1 MKKALF
7 AAFAGLCILTSVM
20 STSVN
25 AGKTY
30 GYQKTDRLIL
40 SDTIPAS
47 LIQPGILS
55 MIRPGGPYL
64 IEENK

>member
-7 AAFAGLCILTSVM
+7 AAFAGLCIVVSVM

-30 GYQKTDRLIL
+30 GYQKTDRFIIR
-40 SDTIPAS
+40 DTIP
-47 LIQPGILS
+47 QPDTT
-55 MIRPGGPYL
+55 RNPKRDTTRRPYL
-64 IEENK
+64 MEEKK

>member
-30 GYQKTDRLIL
+30 GYQKTDLLFLR
-40 SDTIPAS
+40 DTVP
-47 LIQPGILS
+47 QPDTT
-55 MIRPGGPYL
+55 RNPKRDTTRRPYL
-64 IEENK
+64 IEERK